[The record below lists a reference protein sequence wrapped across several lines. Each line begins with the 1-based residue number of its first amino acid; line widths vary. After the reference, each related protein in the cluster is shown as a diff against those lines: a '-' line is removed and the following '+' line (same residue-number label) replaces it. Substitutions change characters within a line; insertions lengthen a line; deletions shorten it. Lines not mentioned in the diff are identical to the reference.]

1 MIEYSGKLSIEAA
14 TAIAQANYN
23 QKTQEEIITLKQR
36 IAELESFKTMLIEAL
51 IISHIYSSE
60 HETDAKKALHDL
72 IGWEVKIAL
81 DPQVSSDAEALI
93 QKGRDESKQRI
104 ADLEAKQNDL
114 LSLIYNSAIGSLAMG
129 FSVDISHIASEAYGI
144 TGISAEQLSQQP
156 DSGEQENE

>member
-14 TAIAQANYN
+14 TALAQANYN
-23 QKTQEEIITLKQR
+23 HKTHEEIITL
-36 IAELESFKTMLIEAL
+36 
-51 IISHIYSSE
+51 
-60 HETDAKKALHDL
+60 
-72 IGWEVKIAL
+72 
-81 DPQVSSDAEALI
+81 
-93 QKGRDESKQRI
+93 KQRI

-156 DSGEQENE
+156 ASGGE